1 MDKRV
6 FLLFGIFLAAFI
18 IVSSVLFAEVA
29 RLNAELKTL
38 KRQSGEY
45 SYSADWVTRF
55 VGYNPVTSAEE
66 ARQVYL
72 MLIDKAPRK
81 SYWIIYLPQDG
92 NLPLKLEVSDMGAFY
107 EANGTFRNYAVD
119 CPNARLTIAYNIF
132 KNGTANLENIKTIC
146 PTIESQEYHEYQL
159 YP

>member
-1 MDKRV
+1 MDKRA
-6 FLLFGIFLAAFI
+6 FLLFGILLTAFI
-18 IVSSVLFAEVA
+18 IVSSLLFAEVT
-29 RLNAELKTL
+29 RLSSELKTL

-55 VGYNPVTSAEE
+55 VGYNPVTSVEE

-72 MLIDKAPRK
+72 MLVDKAPQK
-81 SYWIIYLPQDG
+81 SYWIIYSTQDG
-92 NLPLKLEVSDMGAFY
+92 NLPLTLEVSDQDAFY
-107 EANGTFRNYAVD
+107 EANGTFRNFAVN
-119 CPNARLTIAYNIF
+119 CPNARLTIVYNIY

-146 PTIESQEYHEYQL
+146 PPIDNQEYHEYQV